1 MLTAG
6 LSKHARR
13 GCLEKLNNSMTGH
26 ILDALALTHI
36 HVHRRCTAMSA
47 SRAPWLNDVDLYC
60 TVPPRPSLLPPCI
73 LLASRTVLRGRSNV
87 PGEHRG
93 SCAT

>member
-26 ILDALALTHI
+26 ILERARARPRARAHESAARIAHGTESARIHMYVDGAGDVREKGALA
-36 HVHRRCTAMSA
+36 
-47 SRAPWLNDVDLYC
+47 
-60 TVPPRPSLLPPCI
+60 
-73 LLASRTVLRGRSNV
+73 
-87 PGEHRG
+87 E
-93 SCAT
+93 